1 MNGKENNYKARKNS
15 LIDDKR
21 IDSIIKIKEVD
32 TRGNSL
38 RKNNITSNIT
48 VRGLS
53 DGVVTTLKVKK
64 AVYLDNTDGIIEWK
78 VADWA
83 KEYIDFDQ
91 TTKKVT
97 VKDAERLYAAV
108 GAQATEDETYE
119 IQGTSHT
126 FKGMSVG
133 AYVIIAN
140 DVKAEYSPMIANNYD
155 RDATDDTGVKA
166 KNIEVN
172 AKAESYQL
180 TKEII
185 NGDSFVKRGEEVQF
199 EITGIFP
206 AYYNEKTKKTLDSFK
221 ITDTYKGISI
231 KKDSTQITI
240 GTSNVTNEVSIQ
252 DVVNATDPTKTDRIF
267 DFAQL
272 INAQTKAYEGQL
284 ITITYTAVVED
295 PDTYNNTVK
304 ADAPT
309 VDYGEDVVIGWSG
322 NIVITKKDAENRSL
336 VLGGAEFE
344 IYPYEENGTTVS
356 TTPLQFVTTTETPV
370 ANDTTYYMLAKAGEA
385 GANSKVVATNGIVKV
400 KGLEDGKYFIK
411 EVKAPKGYSINE
423 GGSTVTIA
431 AGNKTVS
438 VPVDFL
444 DTKLSSLPET
454 GGMGTTLFTIAGCV
468 IMISAAGLFFATR
481 KKAN

>member
-1 MNGKENNYKARKNS
+1 MKKMKKLFAILMTMAMVMG
-15 LIDDKR
+15 L
-21 IDSIIKIKEVD
+21 SITGFAAEVTNIKSD
-32 TRGNSL
+32 
-38 RKNNITSNIT
+38 IT

-53 DGVVTTLKVKK
+53 DGVTTTLKVKK
-64 AVYLDNTDGIIEWK
+64 AVYLDDTDGIIEWK
-78 VADWA
+78 VAPWA
-83 KEYIDFDQ
+83 ENYIDFDE

-97 VKDAERLYAAV
+97 VKDATGLYTAAND
-108 GAQATEDETYE
+108 GTEYTAE
-119 IQGTSHT
+119 GTSCLLED
-126 FKGMSVG
+126 MSVG
-133 AYVIIAN
+133 AYVIIAS
-140 DVKAEYSPMIANNYD
+140 DTKAEYSPMIANNYD

-166 KNIEVN
+166 KDVYVN
-172 AKAESYQL
+172 AKAESHQL

-185 NGDSFVKRGEEVQF
+185 GGDSFVKRGEEVPF
-199 EITGIFP
+199 KITGIFP
-206 AYYNEKTKKTLDSFK
+206 AYYNEETKKTLDSFK

-231 KKDSTQITI
+231 KEDSTQITI

-252 DVVNATDPTKTDRIF
+252 DVANATDPTKTDRIF

-309 VDYGEDVVIGWSG
+309 VDYGEDMVIGWSG

-336 VLGGAEFE
+336 VLDGAEFE

-431 AGNKTVS
+431 AGNETVS

>member
-1 MNGKENNYKARKNS
+1 M
-15 LIDDKR
+15 KR
-21 IDSIIKIKEVD
+21 MKKLFAILMTMAMVMGLGITGFAAEVTD
-32 TRGNSL
+32 
-38 RKNNITSNIT
+38 ITSDIT

-53 DGVVTTLKVKK
+53 DGVTTTLKVKK
-64 AVYLDNTDGIIEWK
+64 AVYLDDTNGIIEWK
-78 VADWA
+78 VAGWA
-83 KEYIDFDQ
+83 ENYIDFDE
-91 TTKKVT
+91 TTKEVT
-97 VKDAERLYAAV
+97 VIDAEGLYEAV
-108 GAQATEDETYE
+108 GDQATEDETYE

-126 FKGMSVG
+126 FEGMSVG

-140 DVKAEYSPMIANNYD
+140 DAKAEYSPMIANNYD

-166 KNIEVN
+166 KDVYVN
-172 AKAESYQL
+172 AKAESHQL

-185 NGDSFVKRGEEVQF
+185 GGDSFVKRGEEVQF
-199 EITGIFP
+199 KITGIFP
-206 AYYNEKTKKTLDSFK
+206 AYYNEETEKTLNSFK
-221 ITDTYKGISI
+221 IKDTYKGISI
-231 KKDSTQITI
+231 KEGSTTITI
-240 GTSNVTNEVSIQ
+240 GDSNVTSSVDIK
-252 DVVNATDPTKTDRIF
+252 DTVNSTDETKTDRTF

-272 INAQTKAYEGQL
+272 IDAQTKAYEGQL

-295 PDTYNNTVK
+295 PDTYNNTVD

-309 VDYGEDVVIGWSG
+309 VDYGEDEVIGWSG
-322 NIVITKKDAENRSL
+322 NIVITKKDAEDQSL
-336 VLGGAEFE
+336 VLDGAEFE
-344 IYPYEENGTTVS
+344 IYPYEKDGTTVS
-356 TTPLQFVTTTETPV
+356 TTPLQFVTTTETPD
-370 ANDTTYYMLAKAGEA
+370 ADDTTYYMLAKAGEA

-431 AGNKTVS
+431 AGNETVS

-454 GGMGTTLFTIAGCV
+454 GGMGITLFTIAGCV